1 MNKSVTKILKITAG
15 LFIGFFLLLLI
26 IGIMLPDPEPTD
38 SNTASQT
45 ITEDTTQTLVGVSD
59 QDKEWINNTQN
70 NINVVQQTDTAYKN
84 ECERDGATYQSK
96 YNKAVEVENIA
107 MQAVGISQ
115 QATVSPDLQ
124 EVKANYE
131 NYLIHLRLYAAWKEK
146 AWASMASE
154 GVNTQ
159 AMDYGESGQIEEETA
174 NEYLED
180 YKSSM
185 SDYLKSH
192 GA

>member
-1 MNKSVTKILKITAG
+1 MSRSVTRILKIAAG
-15 LFIGFFLLLLI
+15 LIVGLFLLLVL
-26 IGIMLPDPEPTD
+26 IGIMLPDPTPTD
-38 SNTASQT
+38 NTTTNTAAQSLT
-45 ITEDTTQTLVGVSD
+45 GATA
-59 QDKEWINNTQN
+59 QDKEWINNTMN
-70 NINVVQQTDTAYKN
+70 NIKVVQQTDAAYYN

-96 YNKAVEVENIA
+96 YYKAADIENLAI
-107 MQAVGISQ
+107 QALGISQ

-146 AWASMASE
+146 AWSSMAAE

-174 NEYLED
+174 NEYLD
-180 YKSSM
+180 KYNSSM
-185 SDYLKSH
+185 SEYLKSKN
-192 GA
+192 